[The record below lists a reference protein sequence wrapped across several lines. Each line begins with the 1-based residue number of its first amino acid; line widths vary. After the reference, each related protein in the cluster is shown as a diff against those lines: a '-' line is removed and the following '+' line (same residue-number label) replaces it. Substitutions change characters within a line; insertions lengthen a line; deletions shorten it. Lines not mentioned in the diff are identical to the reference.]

1 MLASPGERRE
11 LLKTLNKDKRVPAP
25 GAEPL
30 RLDRIRTCVEAMTR
44 IRTVRSNGVP
54 CAGFKGPPAQA
65 PPGCRPWFEL
75 VPKRETATI
84 VFGHWAR
91 LGLYLQDRFV
101 GLDTGCVWGGALTAI
116 RLEDREVFQEPS
128 ELA

>member
-1 MLASPGERRE
+1 M
-11 LLKTLNKDKRVPAP
+11 
-25 GAEPL
+25 
-30 RLDRIRTCVEAMTR
+30 
-44 IRTVRSNGVP
+44 
-54 CAGFKGPPAQA
+54 
-65 PPGCRPWFEL
+65 
-75 VPKRETATI
+75 
-84 VFGHWAR
+84 FGHWAR